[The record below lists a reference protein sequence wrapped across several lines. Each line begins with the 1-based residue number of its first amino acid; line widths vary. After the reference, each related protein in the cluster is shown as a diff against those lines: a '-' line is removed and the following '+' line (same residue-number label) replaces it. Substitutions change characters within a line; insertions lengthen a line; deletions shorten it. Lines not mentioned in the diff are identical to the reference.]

1 MFEVQMMNNKSVY
14 FNQYGEIVGKGYDGK
29 NEFEKVLLNR
39 QQIAAIEL
47 VIQKYNGRDHCQ
59 N

>member
-1 MFEVQMMNNKSVY
+1 MMNNKSVY

>member
-1 MFEVQMMNNKSVY
+1 MMNNKSVY

-29 NEFEKVLLNR
+29 NEFEEVLLNR

-47 VIQKYNGRDHCQ
+47 VIQKCNGRDRCQ

>member
-1 MFEVQMMNNKSVY
+1 MNNKSVY

-29 NEFEKVLLNR
+29 NEFEEVLLNR

-47 VIQKYNGRDHCQ
+47 IIRELLGHK
-59 N
+59 